1 MAAHRHRC
9 AVDLGWA
16 VRGERCA
23 EDRCGRDAHHSREPR
38 GDRLARPPLQTN
50 LRCRPGRRRLRLAS
64 RPMRSTRTV
73 LSGVALMTLVSAA
86 AAKAAPT
93 LQIHGGVY
101 AAKET
106 LVEQNKSAA
115 VNAIVVDHGRRVRN
129 VGVACNSGP
138 APGQGIMSDTTLTVH
153 IPGSLTI
160 THSGSFSYSGT
171 VTLTSEDTQ
180 SGVSAT
186 SAVSDRKSTR
196 L

>member
-1 MAAHRHRC
+1 
-9 AVDLGWA
+9 
-16 VRGERCA
+16 
-23 EDRCGRDAHHSREPR
+23 
-38 GDRLARPPLQTN
+38 
-50 LRCRPGRRRLRLAS
+50 
-64 RPMRSTRTV
+64 MRSTRTV

-138 APGQGIMSDTTLTVH
+138 APGQGVMSDTTLTVH

-186 SAVSDRKSTR
+186 SAVSIKGQFARGKVDKERTVALKGTISASVCAATTPPTFSLVWDTSSTAT
-196 L
+196 